1 MHVHP
6 ETIIFCIITYLLS
19 QWELHPLP
27 PCPAYSPGPT
37 LIIDRGAGRLY
48 KREELLFKKVGLP
61 ETFEKM
67 CLLNPGLFRLNFITI
82 VWGLRIC

>member
-1 MHVHP
+1 MGVASSP
-6 ETIIFCIITYLLS
+6 
-19 QWELHPLP
+19 PL
-27 PCPAYSPGPT
+27 PCPAYSPRST

-67 CLLNPGLFRLNFITI
+67 CLLNPGLSRLNFITI
-82 VWGLRIC
+82 V